1 MPNRPMPYR
10 PVPHHSPD
18 ARPSRPARPSRR
30 SLLTLAGAAG
40 AATLLA
46 AGTAHATGAP
56 GATTAAP
63 GGIPDP
69 ARDALRA
76 LEREHGARVG
86 AYAHNL
92 ATGRTVAHRADERFP
107 LCSTFKT
114 LAAAAVLRDLDRD
127 GEVLGRLVRY
137 TEADLVTASD
147 VTRAHL
153 ATGMTVAELC
163 DAAICDSD
171 NTAGNLLL
179 RELGGPAG
187 VTRFCRSLGDRTTR
201 LDRWEPELNSAE
213 PWRRRDTTT
222 PYALSR
228 TYAGLVL
235 GDALNPGDRERLTGW
250 LLNCRTSTTRFRTG
264 LPGEWT
270 IADKTGGGSYGTCND
285 AGVAWT
291 AEGEPVVVT
300 VLTTKP
306 QQAAVGDHPLVAKT
320 AAVLA
325 AAVG

>member
-1 MPNRPMPYR
+1 MPNRPMPHL
-10 PVPHHSPD
+10 PEPHLSP
-18 ARPSRPARPSRR
+18 AAHPSRR

-46 AGTAHATGAP
+46 AGTAHATVSPGAAGAP
-56 GATTAAP
+56 RDTGAT
-63 GGIPDP
+63 

-92 ATGRTVAHRADERFP
+92 ATGRTVAHRAEERFP

-137 TEADLVTASD
+137 TEADLVDASD

-163 DAAICDSD
+163 EAAICDSD

-179 RELGGPAG
+179 RELGGPSG

-201 LDRWEPELNSAE
+201 LDRWETELNSAE
-213 PWRRRDTTT
+213 PWQWRDTTT

-228 TYAGLVL
+228 TYARLVV
-235 GDALNPGDRERLTGW
+235 GDALTPGDRERLTGW
-250 LLNCRTSTTRFRTG
+250 LLNCRTSATRFRTG
-264 LPGEWT
+264 LPEDWT

-291 AEGEPVVVT
+291 AGGEPVVVT

-306 QQAAVGDHPLVAKT
+306 QQTAAGDHPLVAKT

>member
-1 MPNRPMPYR
+1 MPY
-10 PVPHHSPD
+10 PSPAPHL
-18 ARPSRPARPSRR
+18 SRR
-30 SLLTLAGAAG
+30 GLLALAGAAG
-40 AATLLA
+40 AGTLLT
-46 AGTAHATGAP
+46 AGTAHATGSP
-56 GATTAAP
+56 GALV
-63 GGIPDP
+63 GGAQD
-69 ARDALRA
+69 ALAALRA

-86 AYAHNL
+86 VYARNL
-92 ATGRTVAHRADERFP
+92 ATGSTVAHRAGERFP

-137 TEADLVTASD
+137 TEADLVSASD

-153 ATGMTVAELC
+153 STGMTVAELC

-213 PWRRRDTTT
+213 PWQLRDTTT

-228 TYAGLVL
+228 TYAGLVV
-235 GDALNPGDRERLTGW
+235 GDALAPGDRERLTGW
-250 LLNCRTSTTRFRTG
+250 LLNCRTSGTRFRAG
-264 LPGEWT
+264 LPKEWT
-270 IADKTGGGSYGTCND
+270 VADKTGGGSYGTCND

-291 AEGEPVVVT
+291 AGGEPVVVT

-306 QQAAVGDHPLVAKT
+306 QATAPGDHPLVAKA